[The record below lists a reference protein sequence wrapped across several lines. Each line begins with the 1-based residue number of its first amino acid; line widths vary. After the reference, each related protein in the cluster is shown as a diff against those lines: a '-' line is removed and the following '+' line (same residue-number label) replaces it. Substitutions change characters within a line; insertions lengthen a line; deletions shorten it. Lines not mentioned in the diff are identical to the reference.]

1 MKKIILFL
9 TCVTSF
15 SAFSQDGMRFQDSQF
30 QEILNQAKKEKKLVF
45 LDAFASWCGPCK
57 MMERNVFTDK
67 NVGDYYNSNFL
78 NARIDMEKGEGP
90 SIAQKYGIRSYPTLM
105 FLNGEGEVVSREAG
119 YLNVNQFLDFAKAAN
134 NPKNLNAS
142 LKEQFLKGERDPK
155 FLLNFVT
162 LYANT
167 DPELAKK
174 ASEEYFKNKKD
185 STISPEEVNLL
196 LNFTQSLQDV
206 NYQYFVKYKSEIVKY
221 FNEDNYKQFEDRL
234 KLMDIFRNSID
245 EKSQLIKEDY
255 FLTETSK
262 LLSSEEARSSLD
274 LIELNYYPSVGKFD
288 EYEKV
293 ALKLYANSD
302 DKTPGELLKAAYIFN
317 DHITNKESLKKAT
330 MWAEKVIMQQENFM
344 TANLVAQLYDKI
356 GKKDEARTF
365 AELAISLAEKEGQD
379 PTKARE
385 ILNKK

>member
-1 MKKIILFL
+1 MKNIILFL
-9 TCVTSF
+9 TCVTSI
-15 SAFSQDGMRFQDSQF
+15 SAFSQDGMRFQETQF

-67 NVGDYYNSNFL
+67 SVGDYYNANFL

-90 SIAQKYGIRSYPTLM
+90 NIAQKYGIRSYPTLM

-119 YLNVNQFLDFAKAAN
+119 YLNADQFLDFAKVAN
-134 NPKNLNAS
+134 NPKNVNSS
-142 LKEQFLKGERDPK
+142 LKDQFLKGERDPK
-155 FLLNFVT
+155 FLMNFIT

-185 STISPEEVNLL
+185 NAISPEEVNLL

-206 NYQYFVKYKSEIVKY
+206 NYQYFVKYKSEITKY
-221 FNEDNYKQFEDRL
+221 FNEDNYKQFNDRL
-234 KLMDIFRNSID
+234 KLMDVFRKSID
-245 EKSQLIKEDY
+245 EKTQLIKEDY

-262 LLSSEEARSSLD
+262 LISPEEARSSLD

-288 EYEKV
+288 QYEKV
-293 ALKLYANSD
+293 ALKLYTNTD
-302 DKTPGELLKAAYIFN
+302 NKTPGELLKAAFIFN
-317 DHITNKESLKKAT
+317 EHVTNMTSLKQAT
-330 MWAEKVIMQQENFM
+330 IWAEKALMQQENFL
-344 TANLVAQLYDKI
+344 TTNLMAQLYDKV
-356 GKKDEARTF
+356 GKKEEAKMF
-365 AELAISLAEKEGQD
+365 AELAISYAEKENQD
-379 PTKARE
+379 ATKVKE